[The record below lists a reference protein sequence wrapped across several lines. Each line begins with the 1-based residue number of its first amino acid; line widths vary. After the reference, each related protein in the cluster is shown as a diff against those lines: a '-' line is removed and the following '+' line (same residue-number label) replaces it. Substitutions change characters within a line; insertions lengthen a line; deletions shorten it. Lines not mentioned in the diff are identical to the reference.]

1 MMDRLKLF
9 FTSVKEIS
17 FFERIFKWSKIRS
30 LSFDAFSEF
39 EFLEKK
45 VLQQDDKIN
54 DLKQRIELHIKEKEG
69 IEKLNRDNSFDL
81 RILREKNTE
90 LSNENTGFKSLDKK
104 RAEEQLKYI
113 GKLDQATKSF
123 EDKEQRILQEK
134 EAREN
139 EKLEKMKRQWQ
150 DHEKNTEEEIERL
163 CSRLRINYIKNPPL
177 QKKPD
182 NTIEIAG
189 EFIIFDAKSPKTD
202 DLNNFPDYI
211 KSQAKTLNKY
221 TNQEKVKKDIFLVV
235 PSNTLEYISQLRM
248 TMSGFNV
255 YVIAKDS
262 IELVLVSL
270 KKIEDIDLAG
280 KLDPRDR
287 ENLIS
292 VVSNFA
298 YFVGRNG
305 RINLEIG
312 EYSVNL
318 IEQMR
323 TLVPKDFYEEIKNK
337 VAGQTF
343 NIAYD
348 KPGKVEDTSSL
359 QKEIQDQ
366 KNKANRLD
374 ISPLNPSVKKELL
387 SPKKD

>member
-1 MMDRLKLF
+1 MDKLKRF

-17 FFERIFKWSKIRS
+17 FFERIFRWAKIRI

-39 EFLEKK
+39 EALERKIINQEEK
-45 VLQQDDKIN
+45 IQDLDKLVELIN
-54 DLKQRIELHIKEKEG
+54 KEKEG
-69 IEKLNRDNSFDL
+69 LEKINRDNSIEL
-81 RILREKNTE
+81 RILREKNTD
-90 LSNENTGFKSLDKK
+90 LSSENTGFKSLDKK
-104 RAEEQLKYI
+104 RSEEQLKYI

-123 EDKEQRILQEK
+123 EDKEQRLLQEK
-134 EAREN
+134 EARQN

-221 TNQEKVKKDIFLVV
+221 TDQEKVKKDIFLVV
-235 PSNTLEYISQLRM
+235 PSNTLEYISELRI

-312 EYSVNL
+312 EYSINL

-323 TLVPKDFYEEIKNK
+323 TLVPKDFYEETKNK

-366 KNKANRLD
+366 KNKANRLE
-374 ISPLNPSVKKELL
+374 ISHLNPSVKKELL

>member
-1 MMDRLKLF
+1 MDELKRF
-9 FTSVKEIS
+9 FNLIKEMS
-17 FFERIFKWSKIRS
+17 FFDRVFKWFKIRS
-30 LSFDAFSEF
+30 LSFNAFSEF
-39 EFLEKK
+39 QFLEKK
-45 VLQQDDKIN
+45 IIDQEKKIN
-54 DLKQRIELHIKEKEG
+54 DLEKTLGENYRVIETMNES
-69 IEKLNRDNSFDL
+69 N
-81 RILREKNTE
+81 EKNTVE
-90 LSNENTGFKSLDKK
+90 LKILRAQNTQLSNENSGFKSLNEK
-104 RAEEQLKYI
+104 RVEEHGKAIGQLN
-113 GKLDQATKSF
+113 QATKSV
-123 EDKEQRILQEK
+123 ENREQKILQEK
-134 EAREN
+134 ESREK
-139 EKLEKMKRQWQ
+139 EMVDKMKRQWQ

-163 CSRLRINYIKNPPL
+163 CSRLRINYIKTPPL
-177 QKKPD
+177 DKKPD

-221 TNQEKVKKDIFLVV
+221 TDQEKVKKDIFLVV

-255 YVIAKDS
+255 FVIAKDS

-298 YFVGRNG
+298 YFIGRNG

-323 TLVPKDFYEEIKNK
+323 TLVPKDFHEEIKNK
-337 VAGQTF
+337 IAGQTF

-348 KPGKVEDTSSL
+348 KPGKVENTSSL
-359 QKEIQDQ
+359 KKEIEDQ

-374 ISPLNPSVKKELL
+374 ITPLNPSIKKELL

>member
-1 MMDRLKLF
+1 VID
-9 FTSVKEIS
+9 T
-17 FFERIFKWSKIRS
+17 
-30 LSFDAFSEF
+30 
-39 EFLEKK
+39 
-45 VLQQDDKIN
+45 
-54 DLKQRIELHIKEKEG
+54 IKESN
-69 IEKLNRDNSFDL
+69 EKNTVELK
-81 RILREKNTE
+81 ILRAQNTE
-90 LSNENTGFKSLDKK
+90 LSNENSGFKSLNEK
-104 RAEEQLKYI
+104 RAEEHNNAIGQLN
-113 GKLDQATKSF
+113 QATKNV
-123 EDKEQRILQEK
+123 ENREQKILQEK
-134 EAREN
+134 ESREK
-139 EKLEKMKRQWQ
+139 EKVVKMKRQWQ
-150 DHEKNTEEEIERL
+150 DHEKNTEEELERL

-177 QKKPD
+177 EKKPD

-221 TNQEKVKKDIFLVV
+221 TDQEKVKKDIFLVV

-255 YVIAKDS
+255 FVIAKDS

-292 VVSNFA
+292 IVSNFA
-298 YFVGRNG
+298 YFIGRNG

-348 KPGKVEDTSSL
+348 KPGKVENTVGL
-359 QKEIQDQ
+359 KKEIEDQ

-374 ISPLNPSVKKELL
+374 INPLNPSIKKELL
-387 SPKKD
+387 SPKKE

>member
-39 EFLEKK
+39 QSLEKR
-45 VLQQDDKIN
+45 VLEQDDKIN
-54 DLKQRIELHIKEKEG
+54 DLKQKIELHIKEKEG
-69 IEKLNRDNSFDL
+69 IEKLNRDNSIDL

-123 EDKEQRILQEK
+123 EDKEQRLLQEK

-221 TNQEKVKKDIFLVV
+221 TDQEKVKKDIFLVV

-292 VVSNFA
+292 IVSNFA

-348 KPGKVEDTSSL
+348 KPGKVEDTSNL

>member
-1 MMDRLKLF
+1 MDRLKLF
-9 FTSVKEIS
+9 FTSIKEIS

-30 LSFDAFSEF
+30 LSFDAYSEF
-39 EFLEKK
+39 ESLNKK
-45 VLQQDDKIN
+45 ILDQDDKIN
-54 DLKQRIELHIKEKEG
+54 NLEKVIEKINTEKEG
-69 IEKLNRDNSFDL
+69 IEKINTQNSVDL
-81 RILREKNTE
+81 GILREKNTD
-90 LSNENTGFKSLDKK
+90 LSNENSRFKSLQEK
-104 RAEEQLKYI
+104 RAEEHSKAL
-113 GKLDQATKSF
+113 GEFNQATKSA
-123 EDKEQRILQEK
+123 EDTKQRLLQEK
-134 EAREN
+134 EDKKN

-189 EFIIFDAKSPKTD
+189 EYIVFDAKSPKTD

-221 TNQEKVKKDIFLVV
+221 TDQENVKKDIFLVV

-280 KLDPRDR
+280 KLDPREK

-298 YFVGRNG
+298 YFIGRNG

-323 TLVPKDFYEEIKNK
+323 SLVPKDFYEEIKNK

-359 QKEIQDQ
+359 KKEILDQ
-366 KNKANRLD
+366 KNKANSLD

>member
-1 MMDRLKLF
+1 MDELKRF
-9 FTSVKEIS
+9 FNLIKEIS
-17 FFERIFKWSKIRS
+17 FFDRIFRWFKIRS

-39 EFLEKK
+39 QFLEKK
-45 VLQQDDKIN
+45 IINQEKKIN
-54 DLKQRIELHIKEKEG
+54 DLQKTIGENYRVIDTIKESN
-69 IEKLNRDNSFDL
+69 EKNTVELK
-81 RILREKNTE
+81 ILRAQNTE
-90 LSNENTGFKSLDKK
+90 LSNENSGFKSLNEK
-104 RAEEQLKYI
+104 RAEAHNNAIGQLN
-113 GKLDQATKSF
+113 QATKNV
-123 EDKEQRILQEK
+123 ENREQKILQEK
-134 EAREN
+134 ESREK
-139 EKLEKMKRQWQ
+139 EKVVKMKRQWQ
-150 DHEKNTEEEIERL
+150 DHEKNTEEELERL

-177 QKKPD
+177 EKKPD

-221 TNQEKVKKDIFLVV
+221 TDQEKVKKDIFLVV

-255 YVIAKDS
+255 FVIAKDS

-292 VVSNFA
+292 IVSNFA
-298 YFVGRNG
+298 YFIGRNG

-348 KPGKVEDTSSL
+348 KPGKVENTVGL
-359 QKEIQDQ
+359 KKEIEDQ

-374 ISPLNPSVKKELL
+374 INPLNPSIKKELL
-387 SPKKD
+387 SPKKE

>member
-1 MMDRLKLF
+1 MDRLKLF

-17 FFERIFKWSKIRS
+17 FFERIFRWSKIRS

-39 EFLEKK
+39 KSLEKK
-45 VLQQDDKIN
+45 VLEQDDKIN
-54 DLKQRIELHIKEKEG
+54 DLKQTIELHIKEKEG

-123 EDKEQRILQEK
+123 EDKEQRLIQEK

-139 EKLEKMKRQWQ
+139 EKLDKMKRQWQ
-150 DHEKNTEEEIERL
+150 DHEINTEEEIERL
-163 CSRLRINYIKNPPL
+163 CSRLRINYVKNPPL

-221 TNQEKVKKDIFLVV
+221 TDQEKVKKDIFLVV
-235 PSNTLEYISQLRM
+235 PSNTLEYISQLRI

-262 IELVLVSL
+262 IELILVSL

>member
-1 MMDRLKLF
+1 MDRLKLF

-69 IEKLNRDNSFDL
+69 IEKLNRDNSIDL

-134 EAREN
+134 ETREN

>member
-1 MMDRLKLF
+1 MDRLKLF

>member
-1 MMDRLKLF
+1 MDRLKLF

-39 EFLEKK
+39 ESLEKK

-54 DLKQRIELHIKEKEG
+54 DLKQTIELHIKEKEG

-134 EAREN
+134 ETREN

-348 KPGKVEDTSSL
+348 KPGKVEDTSNL

>member
-1 MMDRLKLF
+1 MDRLKLF

-39 EFLEKK
+39 KSLEKK
-45 VLQQDDKIN
+45 VLEQDDKIN
-54 DLKQRIELHIKEKEG
+54 DLKQTIELHIKEKEG

-123 EDKEQRILQEK
+123 EDKEQRLIQEK

-139 EKLEKMKRQWQ
+139 EKLDKMKRQWQ
-150 DHEKNTEEEIERL
+150 DHEINTEEEIERL
-163 CSRLRINYIKNPPL
+163 CSRLRINYVKNPPL

-221 TNQEKVKKDIFLVV
+221 TDQEKVKKDIFLVV
-235 PSNTLEYISQLRM
+235 PSNTLEYISQLRI

-262 IELVLVSL
+262 IELILVSL

>member
-1 MMDRLKLF
+1 MDELKRF
-9 FTSVKEIS
+9 FNLIKEIS
-17 FFERIFKWSKIRS
+17 FFDRIFRWFKIRS

-39 EFLEKK
+39 QFLEKK
-45 VLQQDDKIN
+45 IINQEKEIN
-54 DLKQRIELHIKEKEG
+54 DLQKTIGENYRVIDTIKESN
-69 IEKLNRDNSFDL
+69 EKNTVELK
-81 RILREKNTE
+81 ILRAQNTE
-90 LSNENTGFKSLDKK
+90 LSNENSGFKSLNEK
-104 RAEEQLKYI
+104 RAEEHNNAI
-113 GKLDQATKSF
+113 GRLNQATKNV
-123 EDKEQRILQEK
+123 ENREQKILQEK
-134 EAREN
+134 ESREK
-139 EKLEKMKRQWQ
+139 EKVEKMKRQWQ
-150 DHEKNTEEEIERL
+150 DHEKNTEEELERL
-163 CSRLRINYIKNPPL
+163 CSRLRINYIKNPSL
-177 QKKPD
+177 EKKPD

-221 TNQEKVKKDIFLVV
+221 TDQEKVKKDIFLVV

-255 YVIAKDS
+255 FVIAKDS

-292 VVSNFA
+292 IVSNFA
-298 YFVGRNG
+298 YFIGRNG

-348 KPGKVEDTSSL
+348 KPGKVENTVGL
-359 QKEIQDQ
+359 KKEIEDQ

-374 ISPLNPSVKKELL
+374 INPLNPLIKKELL

>member
-1 MMDRLKLF
+1 MDKLKRF

-17 FFERIFKWSKIRS
+17 FFERIFRWTKIRI

-39 EFLEKK
+39 EALERK
-45 VLQQDDKIN
+45 VINQEEKIQDLDKMVELIN
-54 DLKQRIELHIKEKEG
+54 KEKEG
-69 IEKLNRDNSFDL
+69 LEKINRDNSIEL
-81 RILREKNTE
+81 RILREKNTD
-90 LSNENTGFKSLDKK
+90 LSSENTGFKSLDKK
-104 RAEEQLKYI
+104 RVEEQLKYI

-123 EDKEQRILQEK
+123 EEKEQKIMQEK
-134 EAREN
+134 IDRQN
-139 EKLEKMKRQWQ
+139 QKLEKMKRQWQ
-150 DHEKNTEEEIERL
+150 DHEKLTQELIESF
-163 CSRLRINYIKNPPL
+163 CSRLRINYIKTPPL

-182 NTIEIAG
+182 NTIEIGG

-221 TNQEKVKKDIFLVV
+221 TSQEKVKKDIFLVV
-235 PSNTLEYISQLRM
+235 PSNTLEYISELRM
-248 TMSGFNV
+248 TMSGFDV
-255 YVIAKDS
+255 YIIARDS

-287 ENLIS
+287 DNLIS

-298 YFVGRNG
+298 YFIGRNG

-348 KPGKVEDTSSL
+348 KPGKVEDTSNL
-359 QKEIQDQ
+359 KKEIQEQ
-366 KNKANRLD
+366 KNKANKLD

-387 SPKKD
+387 SLKKD

>member
-1 MMDRLKLF
+1 MDKLKRF

-39 EFLEKK
+39 EALEKT
-45 VLQQDDKIN
+45 VLAQDNKIN
-54 DLKQRIELHIKEKEG
+54 DLEKNIELQIKEKEG
-69 IEKLNRDNSFDL
+69 LEKINRDNSIEL
-81 RILREKNTE
+81 RILREKNTD
-90 LSNENTGFKSLDKK
+90 LSSENTGFKSLDKK
-104 RAEEQLKYI
+104 RAEEQLKHI

-123 EDKEQRILQEK
+123 EDKEQRLLQEK

-182 NTIEIAG
+182 NTIEIGG

-221 TNQEKVKKDIFLVV
+221 TSQEKVKKDIFLVV
-235 PSNTLEYISQLRM
+235 PSNTLEYISELRM
-248 TMSGFNV
+248 TMSGFDV
-255 YVIAKDS
+255 YIIAKDS

-280 KLDPRDR
+280 KLDPRHRD
-287 ENLIS
+287 NLIS

-298 YFVGRNG
+298 YFIGRNG

-366 KNKANRLD
+366 KNKANRLE
-374 ISPLNPSVKKELL
+374 ISPLNPSIKKELL

>member
-1 MMDRLKLF
+1 MDRLKRF

-39 EFLEKK
+39 ESLEKK
-45 VLQQDDKIN
+45 VLEQDNKIN
-54 DLKQRIELHIKEKEG
+54 YLEKNIELQIKEKEG
-69 IEKLNRDNSFDL
+69 IEKINIQNSVDL
-81 RILREKNTE
+81 GILREKNIE
-90 LSNENTGFKSLDKK
+90 LSNENSRFKSLEEK
-104 RAEEQLKYI
+104 RAEDQSKALGEFN
-113 GKLDQATKSF
+113 QATKSA
-123 EDKEQRILQEK
+123 EDTKQRLLQEK
-134 EAREN
+134 EARKN

-150 DHEKNTEEEIERL
+150 DHEKNTEEEMERL

-182 NTIEIAG
+182 NTIEIGG

-221 TNQEKVKKDIFLVV
+221 TSQEKVKKDIFLVV
-235 PSNTLEYISQLRM
+235 PSNTLEYISELRM
-248 TMSGFNV
+248 TMSGFDV
-255 YVIAKDS
+255 YIIAKDS

-287 ENLIS
+287 DNLIS

-298 YFVGRNG
+298 YFIGRNG

-366 KNKANRLD
+366 KNKANRLE
-374 ISPLNPSVKKELL
+374 ISPLNPSIKKELL

>member
-1 MMDRLKLF
+1 MDRLKLF

-39 EFLEKK
+39 QSLEKR
-45 VLQQDDKIN
+45 VLEQDDKIN
-54 DLKQRIELHIKEKEG
+54 DLKQKIELHIKEKEG
-69 IEKLNRDNSFDL
+69 IEKLNRDNSIDL

-123 EDKEQRILQEK
+123 EDKEQRLLQEK

-221 TNQEKVKKDIFLVV
+221 TDQENVKKDIFLVV

-298 YFVGRNG
+298 YFIGRNG

-323 TLVPKDFYEEIKNK
+323 SLVPKDFYEEIKNK

-359 QKEIQDQ
+359 KKEILDQ
-366 KNKANRLD
+366 KNKANSLD